1 MRVNVPLLLASL
13 AACAGLTALAAWIL
27 DWSFQR
33 TAMLSPVIVVV
44 FGAAAFLVVL
54 WTRVA
59 WESVRRRDRHGGRGR
74 PGRP

>member
-1 MRVNVPLLLASL
+1 MRIRLPVLLASL

-33 TAMLSPVIVVV
+33 AATLSPVIVLV

-54 WTRVA
+54 WTRIA
-59 WESVRRRDRHGGRGR
+59 MDSIRGR
-74 PGRP
+74 HRRN